1 MPRNSSQITI
11 KLEAAD
17 CFVPRNDI
25 MKNTISI
32 LKLTLLL
39 IVLLAVIYPMI
50 IWGIAQAAP
59 NSGKGETISAN
70 GKVVGYQKIG
80 QKFDKSN
87 YFWGRPSAVDYN
99 AAGSAGSNKGP
110 SNADYLAVVQKRI
123 DTLLLV
129 HPYLQKSDIP
139 ADMVTAS
146 GSGLDPNISPEGAL
160 IQVKRIAKER
170 KLSEEQ
176 VKRLVEN
183 KIYKPNLVGTS
194 FVNVLELNIELDK
207 LK

>member
-1 MPRNSSQITI
+1 
-11 KLEAAD
+11 
-17 CFVPRNDI
+17 
-25 MKNTISI
+25 MKNTFSI
-32 LKLTLLL
+32 IKLTVLMV
-39 IVLLAVIYPMI
+39 VLLAVIYPLAI
-50 IWGIAQAAP
+50 YGIAQLAP
-59 NSGKGETISAN
+59 NSGKGETISVN

-110 SNADYLAVVQKRI
+110 SNADYLALVQKRI

-129 HPYLQKSDIP
+129 HPYLKKSDIP

-160 IQVKRIAKER
+160 MQVKRVAKER
-170 KLSEEQ
+170 KLSENK
-176 VKRLVEN
+176 VKKMVESKIN
-183 KIYKPNLVGTS
+183 KSSVVGTS
-194 FVNVLELNIELDK
+194 IVNVLELNVALDELK
-207 LK
+207 